1 MPIEF
6 GRFYGILWTLPIKI
20 KIKKKMPGGN

>member
-6 GRFYGILWTLPIKI
+6 GRFYGILWTLTIKI
-20 KIKKKMPGGN
+20 KEKKMPGRN